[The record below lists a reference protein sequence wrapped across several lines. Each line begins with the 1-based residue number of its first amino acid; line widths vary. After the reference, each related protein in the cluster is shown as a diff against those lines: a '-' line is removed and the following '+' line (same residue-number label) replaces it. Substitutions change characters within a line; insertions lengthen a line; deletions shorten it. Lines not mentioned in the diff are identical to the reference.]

1 MVWVPESCLL
11 ISVGLIVGVLTSNAF
26 FLLPPIV
33 LDSGY
38 FMPTRPFFENFGT
51 VLWFAV
57 VGTLWNTTGIGI
69 SLFAICQIEAFGVQ
83 DINLQENLHFASIIS
98 AVEPVA
104 VLTVFEDISNRE
116 QLYIVHI
123 LCHIFVLFYKLLNH
137 VAVMEVVEAGEVFL
151 HIGLFF
157 VMGFEGMLFG
167 LPFGF
172 VAAFTTCFTGKVREI
187 KPLMIFLSSYLAYL
201 IAELF
206 AISSIMYYVEEDVS
220 QHSCTTIRHVI
231 KIVGSVSEA
240 LIFFFL
246 GLGMGDHFAHN
257 NFCAVS
263 FALAF
268 TLPDSIFSFISLVVR
283 FMKFNNRRIH
293 KILIHDNCSESSI
306 VALYKKLELQNAMEI
321 LVKMS
326 GEISAAPSLISLQHV
341 SFLMPRK
348 SRKTFLS
355 SDVTNMHELLS
366 KNTYKIRQRT
376 VSYTNKHTLPNDI
389 TASEILMRR
398 HKSLRRSLR
407 AGSFHGTYTTLLSES
422 EIDYVSNRPMFRH
435 PQRLS
440 SKVLMPVRPLDTLI
454 HTVNTVDE
462 QNEEQR
468 GYGMTHLGSNISH
481 SGHQTSRL
489 PYGSSGNYSDEDRE
503 GEEQQSRLSLHA
515 WVQEP
520 QNNSDV
526 QHPLMGRPHWLPH
539 KPQDQ

>member
-246 GLGMGDHFAHN
+246 GLGMGDH
-257 NFCAVS
+257 
-263 FALAF
+263 L
-268 TLPDSIFSFISLVVR
+268 

-326 GEISAAPSLISLQHV
+326 GEISAAPSLISLQH
-341 SFLMPRK
+341 

-407 AGSFHGTYTTLLSES
+407 AGSFHGTNAAKMSQKLFYLPMYTTLLSES

>member
-1 MVWVPESCLL
+1 MA
-11 ISVGLIVGVLTSNAF
+11 VLTSNAF

-104 VLTVFEDISNRE
+104 VLTVFEDISNR
-116 QLYIVHI
+116 
-123 LCHIFVLFYKLLNH
+123 
-137 VAVMEVVEAGEVFL
+137 
-151 HIGLFF
+151 
-157 VMGFEGMLFG
+157 MLFG

-206 AISSIMYYVEEDVS
+206 AISSIM
-220 QHSCTTIRHVI
+220 
-231 KIVGSVSEA
+231 A
-240 LIFFFL
+240 
-246 GLGMGDHFAHN
+246 
-257 NFCAVS
+257 
-263 FALAF
+263 
-268 TLPDSIFSFISLVVR
+268 

-341 SFLMPRK
+341 SFLHCN
-348 SRKTFLS
+348 FLS
-355 SDVTNMHELLS
+355 CPPLLR
-366 KNTYKIRQRT
+366 N
-376 VSYTNKHTLPNDI
+376 L
-389 TASEILMRR
+389 
-398 HKSLRRSLR
+398 
-407 AGSFHGTYTTLLSES
+407 
-422 EIDYVSNRPMFRH
+422 
-435 PQRLS
+435 
-440 SKVLMPVRPLDTLI
+440 
-454 HTVNTVDE
+454 
-462 QNEEQR
+462 
-468 GYGMTHLGSNISH
+468 
-481 SGHQTSRL
+481 
-489 PYGSSGNYSDEDRE
+489 
-503 GEEQQSRLSLHA
+503 
-515 WVQEP
+515 
-520 QNNSDV
+520 
-526 QHPLMGRPHWLPH
+526 
-539 KPQDQ
+539 